1 MALVTNGDFFFLMFM
16 LHTFFTQEITSAMKD
31 WGYTTEKNTPA
42 NNGDGQV
49 ALSVA
54 VVYPSGGMTPDESAI
69 YEKSTIIFNYWSD
82 YGNGHN
88 GPRDIGLIAPLNN
101 SDYEIERITVTNG
114 YRDDYNYLD
123 YWTPSDSI
131 TWEKVTTEGGGLWYN
146 ETEYWNAEKDGGVP
160 MLNGAS
166 MGITWSGKNTAKL
179 ILIYV
184 KPIEKD
190 TNLNVVWH
198 DDSGNNDILT
208 SQIVVSSET
217 EKTFVDSLEGN
228 KEKPVPGQYFT
239 LDDDAY
245 VMTKSGSKYPLNKD
259 LTVMQDI
266 ADQYRSGLYKYAG
279 AELSE
284 DGKTLTLGGSCSRE
298 GRNLVGDLSAVLIH
312 ETTFWS
318 GWFRAPRT
326 ATAIIPDFDEK
337 CVAICR
343 ECVGERIT
351 AFAGVPSWNLAMM
364 RRVLEYTGK
373 RNLLEV

>member
-1 MALVTNGDFFFLMFM
+1 M
-16 LHTFFTQEITSAMKD
+16 
-31 WGYTTEKNTPA
+31 
-42 NNGDGQV
+42 
-49 ALSVA
+49 
-54 VVYPSGGMTPDESAI
+54 
-69 YEKSTIIFNYWSD
+69 
-82 YGNGHN
+82 
-88 GPRDIGLIAPLNN
+88 
-101 SDYEIERITVTNG
+101 
-114 YRDDYNYLD
+114 
-123 YWTPSDSI
+123 PSDSI

-190 TNLNVVWH
+190 TNLNVVWY

-228 KEKPVPGQYFT
+228 KEKPVPGKYFT

-245 VMTKSGSKYPLNKD
+245 VMTKSEGKYPLNKD

-266 ADQYRSGLYKYAG
+266 ADQYRSGLYKYVG

-284 DGKTLTLGGSCSRE
+284 DGKTLILHYQIDSSKVEHQYVVDFGLPVKVTL
-298 GRNLVGDLSAVLIH
+298 
-312 ETTFWS
+312 
-318 GWFRAPRT
+318 
-326 ATAIIPDFDEK
+326 
-337 CVAICR
+337 
-343 ECVGERIT
+343 RIW
-351 AFAGVPSWNLAMM
+351 G
-364 RRVLEYTGK
+364 
-373 RNLLEV
+373 